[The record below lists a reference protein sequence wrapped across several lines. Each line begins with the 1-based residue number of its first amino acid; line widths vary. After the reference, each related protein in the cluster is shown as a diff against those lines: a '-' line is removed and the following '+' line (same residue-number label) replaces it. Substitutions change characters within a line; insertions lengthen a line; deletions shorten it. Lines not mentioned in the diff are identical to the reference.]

1 MLSESILQIGVM
13 MSLIENLIR
22 LGVNE
27 SEAKVYIHLIKNKN
41 CTATEIAKSVGVS
54 RTQAYQIIANLIK
67 NNMCIEQLG
76 SVKKYYAVDPELVIQ
91 NLNHEIDE
99 KKKLLE
105 DIKPTLLKMFSEN
118 EQNENPFEFIRVLT
132 TTSSIIQTIQNLE
145 ENAKESV
152 YAFNK
157 APYAMNIDITDV
169 NEIHM
174 ELRESE
180 RESIEKGVVIKS
192 LYEIDDSKDFI
203 RRVEFFQSKGEYV
216 RIANKLPFKLFIFD
230 SKIVILALQNKMSND
245 LKFVTLLIEHKEFA
259 LALMEIFE
267 IYWSSSVTIKE
278 YKNNK

>member
-1 MLSESILQIGVM
+1 